1 MKLNMITIA
10 TLGVTFVAAAPVAPP
25 AYAMGNA
32 TTTGRRPCFPPEPW
46 CGSTMALNGKSAGKP
61 RNGEEDEAVRPKEDD
76 EKVFLYPYGCDGQG
90 S

>member
-1 MKLNMITIA
+1 
-10 TLGVTFVAAAPVAPP
+10 
-25 AYAMGNA
+25 
-32 TTTGRRPCFPPEPW
+32 
-46 CGSTMALNGKSAGKP
+46 MALNGKSAGKP